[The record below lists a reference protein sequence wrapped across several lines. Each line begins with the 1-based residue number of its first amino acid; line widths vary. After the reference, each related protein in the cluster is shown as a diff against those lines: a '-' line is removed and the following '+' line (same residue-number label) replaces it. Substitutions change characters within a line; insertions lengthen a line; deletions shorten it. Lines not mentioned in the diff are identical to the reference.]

1 MATRPRHRSRSF
13 QNRQNKRRAQLEL
26 VPALQ
31 IPLQETPPPQ
41 EEKSVLRQLQ
51 EALWEGAAIT
61 STLWNYRTKD
71 WVTNVHAADIDN
83 DGDTEVLL
91 GSRDGVVR
99 AHTPWGAEKW
109 EATWNGEYIS
119 ALFAIPVTDIPLY
132 KKTAQG
138 QPCVFVGTRDG
149 HVYAAD
155 QNGNKIP
162 DWEYSTGR
170 MIRQLYVQKNHPH
183 SIIVGSEDRCIHVLD
198 RLTGKPKCRPYQA
211 GGWIRCV
218 FVGDIDNDQRD
229 EILAGSGDKNLYI
242 LDDRGQFLDKLYLG
256 HQIYALFAA
265 PLTTGGPMTVIT
277 SSNRREL
284 FVWTV
289 QRREDGRWDQH
300 KEWEISSESGV
311 FDNRIHSIYVHD
323 INNDGKA
330 EILLG
335 SEDGSLYI
343 LDQQGSLLWKRRF
356 GSCIYSIQASEI
368 NFDGQ
373 IEIMVGTENNG
384 AYVVQLTI
392 NNTAY
397 KRIKEAMQDQQ
408 LASRNEL
415 IKILTPREWAIFKDF
430 IDDLPPERPVQM
442 EVEKALQLLQAGHYE
457 QALALFLRVRQQRV
471 QYCWAQPV
479 TTHGYIWTLGIG
491 QIERK
496 GKYDLIVGTDEGY
509 IHAIDIERGAQ
520 QHIWESPVYS
530 RVRML
535 QIAPLRPGEPESIV
549 AVLADHRLVILNN
562 QGKIVKEHLF
572 ENTEDWVRCLHIHVY
587 PEEQQ
592 RASQILLGLENNKIL
607 IWDGYMDR
615 ERQVIDTP
623 QGIGIL
629 YTDQLTPTGSTQII
643 SGTIN
648 NHIYVYDLAGK
659 EQWSFQTQGR
669 IHALCVEDIDRD
681 GYAEV
686 IAGCEDRYVYV
697 LNHEGQ
703 LQWRYRTERGVLDV
717 TVGDIRLHNT
727 NENPDQ
733 RLLEVLAAS
742 ADGYI
747 YVLNAVGDLLWKYK
761 IGSRVRAIRARDI
774 NGDSTLEIAVA
785 SQNRLDLLQILNNQ
799 QIYDYIQ
806 ECWQGWIKTKDD
818 LHSTI
823 MELTHHSNEFMR
835 AFALAR
841 LAGQRQRHEDD
852 VKRFQE
858 ALRTE
863 DSLEVKKELVRSIV
877 LLLRLSPNQEEAS
890 LKGFTTQNEKSF
902 SEENARQARSFL
914 RQLSADPDPD
924 IRLAIVSI
932 LSMVLEIDEGL
943 CFEYLEY
950 FTHNADMWVRRAVV
964 RQLDELVKDH
974 PERAF
979 ELLLTTLHDEKAWIR
994 QETGRTLSLH
1004 FSVHPEAVIHD
1015 SIALLAAQTQLVVLE
1030 QITNS
1035 SGQPAMKRWF
1045 QCLKKLLTE
1054 LNEQTIASLLD
1065 EAIEAIKDLQEFN
1078 PVYGD
1083 DFYQIYS
1090 EFRRILQIHSSSGI
1104 ARYQWVN
1111 TAREE
1116 TDEAYKIIIT
1126 CMHIFD
1132 ELQEVAETMRAYE
1145 RREAVRDRVT
1155 SLLSATDKI
1164 EKIRSELQKEKD
1176 QHIEKTR
1183 GELQREMNSRAK
1195 SYVLPEI
1202 AILFILVEQVYQ
1214 IIKGEISR
1222 LRGNA
1227 HLVAELRNKEAQREE
1242 EVVVSLLINNTGV
1255 SVADNIIAR
1264 ILEVEQDFSVIGA
1277 KEHTLLQ
1284 LPNNR
1289 SDAVEFTIKPQ
1300 SITPRLNFHITYDD
1314 AEKRNKEQHFAD
1326 VIVLQDRQR
1335 PYIEIPNPYTS
1346 GTPIRGRDM
1355 FYGRRTDIDTLRE
1368 KLSSVTGNKVV
1379 VLSGQRR
1386 MGKTSLV
1393 YQLANQLT
1401 QGPQVPVIIDLQG
1414 QAALQNMGQLF
1425 AGLARCVC
1433 DEMQRRKHIMLDQPD
1448 REAFLSNP
1456 TESFDTFLAQALQTL
1471 GNEKIVF
1478 LLDEFEVLQ
1487 EKIDK
1492 GPLNQDVLHYLR
1504 SLMQHRQ
1511 GLNFLL
1517 VGAPRIRHVTEP
1529 LWSVFFNITI
1539 RHDLRKLEPDE
1550 AQALITE
1557 PVSRYLEYDMLALER
1572 IHKLS
1577 GDLPYFIHI
1586 LSEILIAYCNKKHK
1600 SYVTVNDIN
1609 NVVDMVVEE
1618 QSSSIQWIWNQSSS
1632 PLEHFLLSVLA
1643 QDKDEDGRLFTL
1655 SDICAE
1661 FDAQG
1666 VPYEQDKVTKAL
1678 QNLVRE
1684 DIVTEFRNGTQYK
1697 LPIGLFKEWLRK
1709 AKPPE
1714 RVIRDESVFD
1724 M

>member
-1 MATRPRHRSRSF
+1 MATRPRHRNGSF

-26 VPALQ
+26 VPTLQ
-31 IPLQETPPPQ
+31 IPLQETPPQQ
-41 EEKSVLRQLQ
+41 EEKTVLRQLQ

-61 STLWNYRTKD
+61 SVLWNYRTRD

-83 DGDTEVLL
+83 DGDTEILI
-91 GSRDGVVR
+91 GSRDGIVR
-99 AHTPWGAEKW
+99 VHTPWGAKKGDEIKW
-109 EATWNGEYIS
+109 DGEYIS

-170 MIRQLYVQKNHPH
+170 MIRQLYVQKNQPN

-198 RLTGKPKCRPYQA
+198 RLTGKPKWRPYQTK
-211 GGWIRCV
+211 GWIRCV
-218 FVGDIDNDQRD
+218 FVGDIDDDQRD
-229 EILAGSGDKNLYI
+229 EILAGSGDQHLYI

-265 PLTTGGPMTVIT
+265 PLTVGGPMTVIT

-284 FVWTV
+284 FAWTV
-289 QRREDGRWDQH
+289 QRCEDGRWDQH

-415 IKILTPREWAIFKDF
+415 MKILTPREWAIFKDF

-442 EVEKALQLLQAGHYE
+442 EVNKALQLMQAGNYE
-457 QALALFLRVRQQRV
+457 QALSLFLRARQQKV
-471 QYCWAQPV
+471 QYYWTQAV
-479 TTHGYIWTLGIG
+479 TTNGYIWTLGIG

-496 GKYDLIVGTDEGY
+496 GKYDLVVGTDEGY
-509 IHAIDIERGAQ
+509 IYAIDAERGTQ
-520 QHIWESPVYS
+520 QYIWESYVHS

-549 AVLADHRLVILNN
+549 AVLADRRVIILNN
-562 QGKIVKEHLF
+562 QGKIIKEHRF
-572 ENTEDWVRCLHIHVY
+572 ENTEDWIRCLHIHVY

-592 RASQILLGLENNKIL
+592 RASEILIGLENNKIL
-607 IWDGYMDR
+607 IWDGYMEH
-615 ERQVIDTP
+615 ERLVIETP
-623 QGIGIL
+623 QGNGIL
-629 YTDQLTPTGSTQII
+629 STYRLTPNGSTQVICG
-643 SGTIN
+643 SIN
-648 NHIYVYDLAGK
+648 NQIFVYDLAGK
-659 EQWSFQTQGR
+659 EQWRFQTQGR

-686 IAGCEDRYVYV
+686 IAGCEDRNVYV

-703 LQWRYRTERGVLDV
+703 IQWRYRTERGVLDV

-733 RLLEVLAAS
+733 RRLEVLAAS

-761 IGSRVRAIRARDI
+761 RGSRVRAIRARDI
-774 NGDSTLEIAVA
+774 NRDGTLEIAVA

-799 QIYDYIQ
+799 QISDYIQ
-806 ECWQGWIKTKDD
+806 QCWQGLLSTKEDHHH
-818 LHSTI
+818 HSAI
-823 MELTHHSNEFMR
+823 MELTHHSDEFIR
-835 AFALAR
+835 AAALAR

-877 LLLRLSPNQEEAS
+877 LLLIISPNQ
-890 LKGFTTQNEKSF
+890 
-902 SEENARQARSFL
+902 EENARQARSFL
-914 RQLSADPDPD
+914 RQLSADPNSD

-932 LSMVLEIDEGL
+932 LSKVLEIDEGL

-964 RQLDELVKDH
+964 RQLDGLVKDH

-979 ELLLTTLHDEKAWIR
+979 ELLLTTIHDEKAWIR

-1065 EAIEAIKDLQEFN
+1065 EAIEAIKDLQAFT
-1078 PVYGD
+1078 PTYGD
-1083 DFYQIYS
+1083 DFYHIYS
-1090 EFRRILQIHSSSGI
+1090 EFRRILQIRSSSGI

-1111 TAREE
+1111 TAGEE

-1145 RREAVRDRVT
+1145 RREAVGDRVT
-1155 SLLSATDKI
+1155 SLLDATDKI

-1183 GELQREMNSRAK
+1183 GELQREMNQRAE

-1227 HLVAELRNKEAQREE
+1227 RLVAEIRNKEAQREE

-1255 SVADNIIAR
+1255 SVADNITAR
-1264 ILEVEQDFSVIGA
+1264 ILEDEQDFSVIGA
-1277 KEHTLLQ
+1277 KEQTLVQ
-1284 LPNNR
+1284 LANNNQA
-1289 SDAVEFTIKPQ
+1289 SVEFTIRPQ
-1300 SITPRLNFHITYDD
+1300 TTSPRLKFHITYDD
-1314 AEKRNKEQHFAD
+1314 AEKRNKEDVFAD
-1326 VIVLQDRQR
+1326 VVVLQDRQR

-1346 GTPIRGRDM
+1346 GTPIRDRHM
-1355 FYGRRTDIDTLRE
+1355 FYGRRNDIETLRK
-1368 KLSSVTGNKVV
+1368 KLSSTTGNKVV

-1393 YQLANQLT
+1393 YQLANELT
-1401 QGPQVPVIIDLQG
+1401 NGPQVPVMIDLQG
-1414 QAALQNMGQLF
+1414 QAAMQNMGQLF
-1425 AGLARCVC
+1425 TEFARRVC
-1433 DEMQRRKHIMLDQPD
+1433 DEMQRHKHITLDQPD

-1456 TESFDTFLAQALQTL
+1456 TESFDTFLAQSLQTL

-1478 LLDEFEVLQ
+1478 LFDEFEVLQ
-1487 EKIDK
+1487 EKINK
-1492 GPLNQDVLHYLR
+1492 GPLNEDVLHYLR

-1529 LWSVFFNITI
+1529 WWSVFFNITI

-1557 PVSRYLEYDMLALER
+1557 PVSDYLQYDMLALER
-1572 IHKLS
+1572 IHRLS

-1586 LSEILIAYCNKKHK
+1586 LSEILIGYCNKKNK

-1609 NVVDMVVEE
+1609 NVMEMVLEG
-1618 QSSSIQWIWNQSSS
+1618 QSSSIQWIWDQFSS

-1655 SDICAE
+1655 SDICTE

-1666 VPYEQDKVTKAL
+1666 VQYEQDKVTKAF

-1684 DIVTEFRNGTQYK
+1684 EIVEEFRNGTQYK
-1697 LPIGLFKEWLRK
+1697 LPIGLVKEWLRK
-1709 AKPPE
+1709 VKPPE
-1714 RVIRDESVFD
+1714 RIIRDESPFD
-1724 M
+1724 R